1 MTRSEDRR
9 LLLDYAAV
17 WRPRDLWSSPPCTAF
32 TRIQY
37 LNAAQRHQGWRPP
50 SEEACLAMLSF
61 CRLELHPEQLARGG
75 RSHHE
80 QSACSS
86 APFDDPLHTWPWAI
100 SNPPKSQ
107 RVFGCQ
113 VGLRELGGLRRLLA
127 TEWRVESTSEE
138 LLSAFVHYQCRGDHA
153 HGSSF
158 ATHRMPLTVKYT
170 PRFAHLVS
178 YLLRPGDKGLPA
190 PRIGLLSN

>member
-1 MTRSEDRR
+1 MHCFHQNS
-9 LLLDYAAV
+9 V
-17 WRPRDLWSSPPCTAF
+17 SQCSST
-32 TRIQY
+32 Y
-37 LNAAQRHQGWRPP
+37 QGWRPP
-50 SEEACLAMLSF
+50 SEETCLAMLSF

-86 APFDDPLHTWPWAI
+86 APFDDPLRTWPWAI

-138 LLSAFVHYQCRGDHA
+138 LLSAFVHYQCRGGHA

-170 PRFAHLVS
+170 PMFAHLVS
-178 YLLRPGDKGLPA
+178 QLLRPGDKGLPA
-190 PRIGLLSN
+190 PRIGPLSN